1 MVSSG
6 LRDTVDYT
14 IAQLG
19 LSYNL
24 HWEPHNDGH
33 QSLKTWNLSSMQVAS
48 PKFIRLSRAPAK
60 IISSLTRIPSHQL
73 PALGSSFVD
82 WKVLI

>member
-19 LSYNL
+19 LIYNL
-24 HWEPHNDGH
+24 HWDPNNDG
-33 QSLKTWNLSSMQVAS
+33 
-48 PKFIRLSRAPAK
+48 
-60 IISSLTRIPSHQL
+60 LTMVTTP
-73 PALGSSFVD
+73 
-82 WKVLI
+82 